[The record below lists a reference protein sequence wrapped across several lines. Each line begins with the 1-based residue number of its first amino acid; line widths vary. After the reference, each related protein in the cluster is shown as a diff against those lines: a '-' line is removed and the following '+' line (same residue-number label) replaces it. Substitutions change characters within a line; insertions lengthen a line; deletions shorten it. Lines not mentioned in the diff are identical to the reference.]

1 MIPISLLR
9 LNLIALYFSKNRFYD
24 SIFNRNKI
32 KVAVAFKRLT
42 INNDILSAS
51 NITAEIKESCTCK
64 TRTTALYK

>member
-51 NITAEIKESCTCK
+51 NITAEIKEGCTCK
-64 TRTTALYK
+64 TRITALYK